1 MYSGFKHAPTA
12 SWSHTAVQ
20 VLHPQVQLTQPVQVE
35 LVGQIFLSVPL
46 VPKDMVLL
54 HVELIICTT
63 KSLFISFCAT
73 FFACS
78 CHPFI
83 YNLIT
88 LG

>member
-1 MYSGFKHAPTA
+1 MSSGFKHAPTA

-54 HVELIICTT
+54 HVELIICAT
-63 KSLFISFCAT
+63 KYLFY
-73 FFACS
+73 FFLCYFLCLFMPS
-78 CHPFI
+78 P
-83 YNLIT
+83 YYL
-88 LG
+88 